1 MDKTLEDA
9 IRALAGAHDIDP
21 HTLLAGFASV
31 DMPPELARTVAAVLG
46 DIDAFAA
53 SPDSPVSPDE

>member
-1 MDKTLEDA
+1 MDKTLEDS
-9 IRALAGAHDIDP
+9 IRALAADHGIDP

-46 DIDAFAA
+46 NIDAFAA
-53 SPDSPVSPDE
+53 SPDSPTSPDE